1 MVRPVKME
9 LWRTMVA
16 VFLATLVF
24 SSVETKKR
32 KKGKQPSQVD
42 SLHNLCRATDPPNI
56 KKNIL
61 ELQAFFDLSKAF
73 ACLKV
78 ETCSRIPVCFVEDTP
93 DLGHESLSDCTLWNL
108 LLLGLQNN
116 RRIEPVVE
124 NPMSARYHGR
134 SRMDYSWD
142 EAVSNLCHGANVYR
156 FVTIDTGVV
165 GNTSNNATSRNST
178 GPLPTTA
185 PTAQPRKRR
194 GGPLNRF
201 IRQLRKL
208 NRHSTNSNSTCE
220 ELKGCHR
227 ICVGQNEQLTN
238 VSDCR
243 TFKIQCTSRRLFR
256 KAAKGKMQKTKNKKP
271 NSN

>member
-1 MVRPVKME
+1 
-9 LWRTMVA
+9 
-16 VFLATLVF
+16 
-24 SSVETKKR
+24 
-32 KKGKQPSQVD
+32 
-42 SLHNLCRATDPPNI
+42 
-56 KKNIL
+56 
-61 ELQAFFDLSKAF
+61 
-73 ACLKV
+73 
-78 ETCSRIPVCFVEDTP
+78 
-93 DLGHESLSDCTLWNL
+93 
-108 LLLGLQNN
+108 
-116 RRIEPVVE
+116 
-124 NPMSARYHGR
+124 
-134 SRMDYSWD
+134 MDYSWD

-165 GNTSNNATSRNST
+165 GNTSNNASKCATVAGCGGLLYGTESRGSSPENVAGCGKSHVKCWAWAWFVCSWPWRLWSYHNEELRPRPWQSGVTLVVTVTLTWPRSWPRRLPFSYRSCSLRCSNSVGVNVHIMLLIFLCCSFAASRNST

>member
-1 MVRPVKME
+1 MVV
-9 LWRTMVA
+9 

-24 SSVETKKR
+24 SSVETKKK
-32 KKGKQPSQVD
+32 KKGKQHGQVASLQELCHGPFISPS
-42 SLHNLCRATDPPNI
+42 T

-61 ELQAFFDLSKAF
+61 ELQAFFDLRKAF

-116 RRIEPVVE
+116 RRIEPVVD
-124 NPMSARYHGR
+124 NPMSPRYHGR

-142 EAVSNLCHGANVYR
+142 EAVSNLCHGASVYR

-185 PTAQPRKRR
+185 STAQPRKRR

-201 IRQLRKL
+201 IRKLRNL
-208 NRHSTNSNSTCE
+208 NKHSTKSNSTCE
-220 ELKGCHR
+220 ELKGCQR

-243 TFKIQCTSRRLFR
+243 TFKIQCTSRKLFR
-256 KAAKGKMQKTKNKKP
+256 SRLAKSKIQKTKNKKQ
-271 NSN
+271 NIN